1 VLHVAPT
8 WLPHP
13 GLTTGFFALFLAQ
26 VIKFFSTWIGKRT
39 IDFRALVTTGG
50 MPSSHTALVVALTTT
65 VGLIEGF
72 SSTMFDVSLVFA
84 SIVMYDAAGVRQ
96 AAGRQAR
103 VLNQIVAD
111 LQGSLEVKPE
121 RLKELLGHTPLEV
134 IGGAILGVGVALL
147 MHRGV

>member
-1 VLHVAPT
+1 MSH

-26 VIKFFSTWIGKRT
+26 VIKFISTWISRGR
-39 IDFRALVTTGG
+39 IDFRTLVTTGG

-65 VGLIEGF
+65 VGLVEGF
-72 SSTMFDVSLVFA
+72 TSTIFDVSHVYA
-84 SIVMYDAAGVRQ
+84 SIVMYDASGVRQ

-111 LQGSLEVKPE
+111 LQDSLAVRPE

-134 IGGAILGVGVALL
+134 IGGAVLGVGVALL
-147 MHRGV
+147 MHRGM